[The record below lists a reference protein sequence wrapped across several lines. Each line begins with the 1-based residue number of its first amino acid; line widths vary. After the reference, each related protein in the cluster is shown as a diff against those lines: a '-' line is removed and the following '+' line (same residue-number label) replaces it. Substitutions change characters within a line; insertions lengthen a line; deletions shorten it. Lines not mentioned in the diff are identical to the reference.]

1 MSDTG
6 HQGVDS
12 SSAGCWTPQV
22 RVLTQ
27 LIARQPDEP
36 VNYLLRGEEWL
47 VCGEIEQAQAD
58 FESALQRAERL
69 ERESAWGYIYQSYID
84 RADAGLRQC
93 ERQINAEEKPGF
105 ETAKTD

>member
-12 SSAGCWTPQV
+12 GTAGRWTPQV

-27 LIARQPDEP
+27 RIARQPDEP

-69 ERESAWGYIYQSYID
+69 ERESAWGYIYQSYVD
-84 RADAGLRQC
+84 RADVGLRQC
-93 ERQINAEEKPGF
+93 ERQFDAELEPVY